1 MCRASKADLKVLVLD
16 ASTALPAKPSNMP
29 WARFVFSHMASL
41 GVRES
46 SDVKW
51 GEQELLQGGSLHRPL
66 SAAPT
71 ASAGLAASA
80 TDSQHR
86 GVVTSHSHTSPS
98 ALNSTPATDG
108 QYRGVVTSHS
118 HTYPGALNS
127 TPATEGQYRG
137 VVTSHSHTS
146 PGALNSTPA
155 TEGQYRGV
163 VTSHSHT
170 YPGALNST
178 PATDGQYRG
187 VVTSHSHTSPA
198 ALNSTPA
205 TDGQYRGV
213 VTSHS
218 HTYPGALNSKMCTSD
233 TEHLVVAT
241 QMDKSRIT
249 ASEGESEQ
257 RMYVSENMNDSRLLN
272 SNNTKQSGMTD
283 RPMLDPEVPISD
295 DVIVVVN
302 KSDLV
307 PADSDWLLLT
317 GEDLGVD
324 VCLLSCTTAEGLDS
338 FVSLLADRV
347 KRL

>member
-16 ASTALPAKPSNMP
+16 ASTVLPARPSNVP

-41 GVRES
+41 GVGES

-51 GEQELLQGGSLHRPL
+51 GEQELLQGGSLYRPL
-66 SAAPT
+66 SATPT
-71 ASAGLAASA
+71 A
-80 TDSQHR
+80 TDGQHR
-86 GVVTSHSHTSPS
+86 GVGTSHSHAS
-98 ALNSTPATDG
+98 
-108 QYRGVVTSHS
+108 
-118 HTYPGALNS
+118 
-127 TPATEGQYRG
+127 
-137 VVTSHSHTS
+137 
-146 PGALNSTPA
+146 
-155 TEGQYRGV
+155 
-163 VTSHSHT
+163 
-170 YPGALNST
+170 PGALNST
-178 PATDGQYRG
+178 PATDGQHRG
-187 VVTSHSHTSPA
+187 V
-198 ALNSTPA
+198 
-205 TDGQYRGV
+205 G
-213 VTSHS
+213 TSHS

-241 QMDKSRIT
+241 QMDKSRIP
-249 ASEGESEQ
+249 ASEVESEQ

-283 RPMLDPEVPISD
+283 RPILDPEVPISD

>member
-16 ASTALPAKPSNMP
+16 ASTALPARPSNVS
-29 WARFVFSHMASL
+29 WARFMFSHMASL
-41 GVRES
+41 GVGES
-46 SDVKW
+46 SDVKQ
-51 GEQELLQGGSLHRPL
+51 GKQELLQGGSLRRPL

-71 ASAGLAASA
+71 ASARLATPAN
-80 TDSQHR
+80 DDQHR
-86 GVVTSHSHTSPS
+86 GVVISHSHTSPG

-108 QYRGVVTSHS
+108 QH
-118 HTYPGALNS
+118 
-127 TPATEGQYRG
+127 RG

-146 PGALNSTPA
+146 PGALNT
-155 TEGQYRGV
+155 
-163 VTSHSHT
+163 
-170 YPGALNST
+170 
-178 PATDGQYRG
+178 
-187 VVTSHSHTSPA
+187 
-198 ALNSTPA
+198 
-205 TDGQYRGV
+205 
-213 VTSHS
+213 
-218 HTYPGALNSKMCTSD
+218 KMCTSD
-233 TEHLVVAT
+233 AEHLVVAT
-241 QMDKSRIT
+241 RMDKSRIP

-272 SNNTKQSGMTD
+272 SKNTKQSGMTD
-283 RPMLDPEVPISD
+283 LDSVLDPEVPISD

-317 GEDLGVD
+317 QEDLGVD

>member
-16 ASTALPAKPSNMP
+16 ASTVLPARPSNVP

-41 GVRES
+41 GVGES

-51 GEQELLQGGSLHRPL
+51 GEQELLQGGSLYRPL
-66 SAAPT
+66 SATPT
-71 ASAGLAASA
+71 A
-80 TDSQHR
+80 TDGHR
-86 GVVTSHSHTSPS
+86 GVGTSHSHAS
-98 ALNSTPATDG
+98 
-108 QYRGVVTSHS
+108 
-118 HTYPGALNS
+118 
-127 TPATEGQYRG
+127 
-137 VVTSHSHTS
+137 
-146 PGALNSTPA
+146 
-155 TEGQYRGV
+155 
-163 VTSHSHT
+163 
-170 YPGALNST
+170 PGALNST
-178 PATDGQYRG
+178 PATDGQHRG
-187 VVTSHSHTSPA
+187 VGTSHSHASPG

-205 TDGQYRGV
+205 TDGQHRGV
-213 VTSHS
+213 GTSHS
-218 HTYPGALNSKMCTSD
+218 HTYPGALNSKMCPSD

-241 QMDKSRIT
+241 QMDKSRIP
-249 ASEGESEQ
+249 ASEVESEQ

-283 RPMLDPEVPISD
+283 RPILDPEVPISD

-307 PADSDWLLLT
+307 PADSDWLQLT

>member
-16 ASTALPAKPSNMP
+16 ASTTLPARPSNIS

-41 GVRES
+41 GIRES
-46 SDVKW
+46 SNVKW

-71 ASAGLAASA
+71 ASAGIAASA
-80 TDSQHR
+80 TDGQHR
-86 GVVTSHSHTSPS
+86 LVGTSHSHTSPG

-108 QYRGVVTSHS
+108 QH
-118 HTYPGALNS
+118 
-127 TPATEGQYRG
+127 RG

-146 PGALNSTPA
+146 PGALNSAPA
-155 TEGQYRGV
+155 TDGQHRAVG
-163 VTSHSHT
+163 TSHSHT
-170 YPGALNST
+170 SPGALNST
-178 PATDGQYRG
+178 PATDGQ
-187 VVTSHSHTSPA
+187 H
-198 ALNSTPA
+198 
-205 TDGQYRGV
+205 RGV

-241 QMDKSRIT
+241 QTDKSRIP

-257 RMYVSENMNDSRLLN
+257 RMYVSENMNDPRLLN

>member
-16 ASTALPAKPSNMP
+16 ASTVLPARPSNVP

-41 GVRES
+41 GVGES

-51 GEQELLQGGSLHRPL
+51 GEQELLQGGSLYRPL
-66 SAAPT
+66 SATPT
-71 ASAGLAASA
+71 ASDG
-80 TDSQHR
+80 HR
-86 GVVTSHSHTSPS
+86 GVGTSHSHAS
-98 ALNSTPATDG
+98 
-108 QYRGVVTSHS
+108 
-118 HTYPGALNS
+118 
-127 TPATEGQYRG
+127 
-137 VVTSHSHTS
+137 
-146 PGALNSTPA
+146 
-155 TEGQYRGV
+155 
-163 VTSHSHT
+163 
-170 YPGALNST
+170 PGALNST
-178 PATDGQYRG
+178 PATDGQHRG
-187 VVTSHSHTSPA
+187 V
-198 ALNSTPA
+198 
-205 TDGQYRGV
+205 G
-213 VTSHS
+213 TSHS

-241 QMDKSRIT
+241 QMDKSRIP
-249 ASEGESEQ
+249 ASEVESEQ